1 MTKAILLVGGFGTR
15 LKPLTNNVPKPM
27 LPLAGLPV
35 TEHQIIAAQ
44 NAGITEL
51 VLATAYLSEVFTP
64 YFGDGSQWGMKLSY
78 AIEKEPMGTGGAIR
92 NAFDSFTSVGE
103 NEKIVIFNGDVI
115 SSHNLAKQLEFH
127 DEKGAGVTLHLVEV
141 TDARKFGCVPIGDDG
156 RVLDFLEKM
165 DNPISNV
172 INAGC
177 YVFSASVIKS
187 IPQNQV
193 ISVERETF
201 PGLLRDGVKIYGF
214 LDNSYWLDVGTP
226 EALIK
231 GSRDIVTGEANSSAL
246 DGVPTSVRTSQAI
259 ALGDCEI
266 GEGVQL
272 IDGTSLGRGV
282 RVAAGARV
290 SGSIICD
297 GVSIGAGTTI
307 DQSFIAAGTE
317 IGENRKYFRVF
328 IDKNGEIPLN
338 FSA

>member
-1 MTKAILLVGGFGTR
+1 
-15 LKPLTNNVPKPM
+15 
-27 LPLAGLPV
+27 
-35 TEHQIIAAQ
+35 
-44 NAGITEL
+44 
-51 VLATAYLSEVFTP
+51 
-64 YFGDGSQWGMKLSY
+64 
-78 AIEKEPMGTGGAIR
+78 
-92 NAFDSFTSVGE
+92 
-103 NEKIVIFNGDVI
+103 
-115 SSHNLAKQLEFH
+115 
-127 DEKGAGVTLHLVEV
+127 
-141 TDARKFGCVPIGDDG
+141 
-156 RVLDFLEKM
+156 M

-187 IPQNQV
+187 IPQNHV